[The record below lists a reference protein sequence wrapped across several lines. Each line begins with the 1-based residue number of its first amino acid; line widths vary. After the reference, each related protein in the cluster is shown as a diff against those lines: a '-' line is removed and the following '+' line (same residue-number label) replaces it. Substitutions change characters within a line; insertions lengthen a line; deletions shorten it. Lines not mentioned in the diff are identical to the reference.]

1 MNRRNNCLPSSC
13 CQVYSYLYVHLPS
26 LCFSHPLLSYP
37 FTCIHHKLHCRNTIV
52 AASAFDIGEPKI
64 PGYKKG
70 TVFLYLFL
78 SKFTYNFFLSFLEF
92 LSLCLFWSNIVLYRE
107 DIGGFSMIKQPATR
121 NQRYKGF
128 KVKHFVH
135 MCALLALCIWLL
147 NQFRNTYEKKGIG
160 IVQNGMNEDG
170 AIKLGRKALDPQ
182 VQGWSAANN
191 GTGDVEGEIDG
202 EKAEGEENEVEDLI
216 DEEDTDK
223 ENETVDLVM
232 EEIV

>member
-1 MNRRNNCLPSSC
+1 MKPINRRNNCLPSSC

-64 PGYKKG
+64 PD
-70 TVFLYLFL
+70 
-78 SKFTYNFFLSFLEF
+78 
-92 LSLCLFWSNIVLYRE
+92 RE
-107 DIGGFSMIKQPATR
+107 DIGGFSMIKQSATR

-182 VQGWSAANN
+182 VQGWSAVNN

>member
-1 MNRRNNCLPSSC
+1 MLTFLHSVSHIHSSATP
-13 CQVYSYLYVHLPS
+13 Y
-26 LCFSHPLLSYP
+26 

-64 PGYKKG
+64 PGYKKDSIAFCFG
-70 TVFLYLFL
+70 
-78 SKFTYNFFLSFLEF
+78 SD
-92 LSLCLFWSNIVLYRE
+92 RE
-107 DIGGFSMIKQPATR
+107 DIGGFSMIKQSATR

-170 AIKLGRKALDPQ
+170 AIKLGRKAFDPQ
-182 VQGWSAANN
+182 VQGWSAVNN

>member
-1 MNRRNNCLPSSC
+1 MKNSWRDSIAF
-13 CQVYSYLYVHLPS
+13 
-26 LCFSHPLLSYP
+26 CFGS
-37 FTCIHHKLHCRNTIV
+37 
-52 AASAFDIGEPKI
+52 D
-64 PGYKKG
+64 
-70 TVFLYLFL
+70 
-78 SKFTYNFFLSFLEF
+78 
-92 LSLCLFWSNIVLYRE
+92 RE
-107 DIGGFSMIKQPATR
+107 DIGGFSMIKQSATK

-182 VQGWSAANN
+182 VQGWSAVNN

>member
-1 MNRRNNCLPSSC
+1 MKPMNRRNNCLPSSC

-26 LCFSHPLLSYP
+26 LCFSHPLLSYR

-64 PGYKKG
+64 PGYKKD
-70 TVFLYLFL
+70 
-78 SKFTYNFFLSFLEF
+78 
-92 LSLCLFWSNIVLYRE
+92 RE
-107 DIGGFSMIKQPATR
+107 DIGGFSMIKQSATR

-182 VQGWSAANN
+182 VQGWSAVNN
-191 GTGDVEGEIDG
+191 RTGDVEGEIDG